1 MSSIR
6 RIRVNTFRG
15 VPRPAN
21 SSSRLPL
28 LSATA
33 VPVTKDSGGTFRRLH
48 IHADLKSQGKTSPV
62 TISPTELPD
71 PAPTNEGES
80 VALES
85 TDILEVYRSLV
96 ARGILDWDEEQVR
109 CVMQLR
115 KLLEE
120 LQDYSPPLDLLA
132 KLSPDAPLLAREAL
146 KAEKA
151 GKGSSWWKS
160 ISSNGKPEG
169 PTERERAL
177 VKVLSGEEE
186 LEALTTPKGILLTGP
201 PGTGK
206 SQLLSLFF
214 SLLPTKHKS
223 RQHYHPF
230 LLSLYQSVWRR
241 TQARMASVTSAQR
254 VQNMDKAGSK
264 GWKSVFAAGAFDKGE
279 TDTSAASLM
288 GRKTTGEEDKESIAF
303 GIAKDMIL
311 EYHILYFDELQLV
324 DASSASL
331 LRDILSW
338 YWRLGGVIVATS
350 NRLPEDLYHHGIQRE
365 RMASFLS
372 ALKSRCVV
380 HEVNGGRD
388 FRLGRNEEDIEDRRK
403 GGGSWFVNDPA
414 AFEAEVQR
422 LTGGKEG
429 APTSVNVYGRKVQ
442 VPWAAGKVARF
453 TFAQLCEEA
462 LGSADYITLASTYET
477 FIIDETPMLYLKDK
491 NQARR
496 LINLIDAL
504 YESRC
509 KVVISAEAQPE
520 DLFFPDALE
529 LNEETSNETIMS
541 QEAISDALIAPFR
554 PNISSYNG
562 STSHRLDTGEGQQPV
577 KSDNGDASRMFG
589 KKKLKA
595 PHPSEETS
603 AAFKTLS
610 IFTGEDERF
619 AYKRAVSRLIEMTRS
634 KHYAREEWIP
644 LHESH
649 RRWEKIAL
657 SKPPPPPDYMVAA
670 QALRRAEMAV
680 PMASISTGTEGESAA
695 LPSSSGGDFA
705 MEAGYSRPSRLAKAE
720 KEHGPAPVIDEEH
733 VWGVRDDWGKKA
745 GQWGQG
751 VKAKKAKDEE

>member
-1 MSSIR
+1 MSAIR
-6 RIRVNTFRG
+6 RIRVNVLRG
-15 VPRPAN
+15 VPRPN
-21 SSSRLPL
+21 
-28 LSATA
+28 T
-33 VPVTKDSGGTFRRLH
+33 
-48 IHADLKSQGKTSPV
+48 QG
-62 TISPTELPD
+62 E
-71 PAPTNEGES
+71 N

-96 ARGILDWDEEQVR
+96 ARGMLDWDEEQVR

-120 LQDYSPPLDLLA
+120 LEDYSPPLDLLA
-132 KLSPDAPLLAREAL
+132 KLSPDAPLLAREAM
-146 KAEKA
+146 KAQRA
-151 GKGSSWWKS
+151 GKGASWWKS
-160 ISSNGKPEG
+160 ISGNGKTETPS
-169 PTERERAL
+169 ERERAL

-230 LLSLYQSVWRR
+230 LLSLYQNVWRR

-254 VQNMDKAGSK
+254 VGNMDKAAGK
-264 GWKSVFAAGAFDKGE
+264 GWKSVFAGGAFDKRE
-279 TDTSAASLM
+279 TDTSVANLM

-311 EYHILYFDELQLV
+311 EYHVLYFDELQLV

-331 LRDILSW
+331 LRDVLSW

-350 NRLPEDLYHHGIQRE
+350 NRLPEDLYHHGIQRD
-365 RMASFLS
+365 RMVSFLS

-388 FRLGRNEEDIEDRRK
+388 FRLGRNEEDIEERRK
-403 GGGSWFVNDPA
+403 GGGSSWFVNDHA

-422 LTGGKEG
+422 LTGGREG
-429 APTSVNVYGRKVQ
+429 APTSVNVYGRQVQ
-442 VPWAAGKVARF
+442 VPWASGKVARF

-509 KVVISAEAQPE
+509 KLIISAEAQPE

-529 LNEETSNETIMS
+529 MNDDATNETIMS

-554 PNISSYNG
+554 PNISSYN
-562 STSHRLDTGEGQQPV
+562 SKTSHRLDTGEGQQQV
-577 KSDNGDASRMFG
+577 KADTNESGDGDASRMFG

-634 KHYAREEWIP
+634 KHYAREEWLP

-657 SKPPPPPDYMVAA
+657 TKPLPPPDYLVAA
-670 QALRRAEMAV
+670 RAERAV
-680 PMASISTGTEGESAA
+680 PMASISTGSEGESAV
-695 LPSSSGGDFA
+695 LQDSSASDFA
-705 MEAGYSRPSRLAKAE
+705 EEAGYSRPSRLAKAE
-720 KEHGPAPVIDEEH
+720 KEHGPAPVIGEEH
-733 VWGVRDDWGKKA
+733 VWGVRDNWGKKA
-745 GQWGQG
+745 GEWGQG
-751 VKAKKAKDEE
+751 AKAKKSKSDE